1 MATMFT
7 ATAAATP
14 SGPGLGSEPIIELDD
29 LTSIEDIVILIGT
42 QVSTDGYCDTHV
54 NELDIEITNNNGSM
68 RWYDAYLFNG
78 TVEGGESPEFV
89 FQEDYTVAD
98 FNQMLNTGNSHS
110 YSTYGTTANVVRV
123 KITSKEFM
131 GEPTVVFDEEVTIC
145 EEGAEAELAEAAAE
159 YAAQVAA
166 EEAAQA
172 LLEAQEAAEAAE
184 QALLEAQEAAEAAAA
199 AAAEASA
206 VAAAEAAAEA
216 AQAAE
221 AAAEAAIAQANAERE
236 AAEAAL
242 AQAEAE
248 KELALAQA
256 EAEKARADAIL
267 AQTQADEEAQGTDE
281 VVENT
286 SEVDGSDEELA
297 VGEDLGKNG
306 KSGMSG
312 AILGLIIVLGLVG
325 VAAITGAILN
335 LRKQR

>member
-1 MATMFT
+1 MNTNKTNNNIRRAIASVALVGIGMATMFT

-172 LLEAQEAAEAAE
+172 LL
-184 QALLEAQEAAEAAAA
+184 
-199 AAAEASA
+199 
-206 VAAAEAAAEA
+206 
-216 AQAAE
+216 
-221 AAAEAAIAQANAERE
+221 
-236 AAEAAL
+236 
-242 AQAEAE
+242 
-248 KELALAQA
+248 
-256 EAEKARADAIL
+256 
-267 AQTQADEEAQGTDE
+267 
-281 VVENT
+281 
-286 SEVDGSDEELA
+286 
-297 VGEDLGKNG
+297 
-306 KSGMSG
+306 
-312 AILGLIIVLGLVG
+312 
-325 VAAITGAILN
+325 
-335 LRKQR
+335 